1 MTAQADF
8 NRQNFTFEKSI
19 RLNIANETL
28 EDQTVQISWALRNAD
43 ASIVR
48 QTSETITVPAL
59 SAQWFDK
66 IELPEADMLE
76 QYVSYEAVIN
86 SETVSSGTILFSYP
100 KYFRFRD
107 PKLVYRIEGDEIVI
121 QADSYARCV
130 EILNENEDLLLSDN
144 YFDMNA
150 GNRRLK
156 ILRGNP
162 DNISL
167 RSVYDIGKN

>member
-1 MTAQADF
+1 M
-8 NRQNFTFEKSI
+8 
-19 RLNIANETL
+19 
-28 EDQTVQISWALRNAD
+28 
-43 ASIVR
+43 
-48 QTSETITVPAL
+48 
-59 SAQWFDK
+59 
-66 IELPEADMLE
+66 
-76 QYVSYEAVIN
+76 
-86 SETVSSGTILFSYP
+86 
-100 KYFRFRD
+100 
-107 PKLVYRIEGDEIVI
+107 I

>member
-1 MTAQADF
+1 
-8 NRQNFTFEKSI
+8 
-19 RLNIANETL
+19 
-28 EDQTVQISWALRNAD
+28 
-43 ASIVR
+43 
-48 QTSETITVPAL
+48 
-59 SAQWFDK
+59 
-66 IELPEADMLE
+66 
-76 QYVSYEAVIN
+76 
-86 SETVSSGTILFSYP
+86 
-100 KYFRFRD
+100 
-107 PKLVYRIEGDEIVI
+107 VI